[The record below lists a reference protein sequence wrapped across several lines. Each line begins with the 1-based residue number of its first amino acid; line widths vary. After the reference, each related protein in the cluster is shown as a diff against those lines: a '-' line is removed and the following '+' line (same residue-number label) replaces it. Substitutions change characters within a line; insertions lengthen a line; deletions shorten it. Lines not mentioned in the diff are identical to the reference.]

1 MKYTLKQFN
10 QILELIENKTHF
22 DEIDYGDML
31 IYIYK
36 LTNKDFSF
44 IKEDVYVQKRYTKRG
59 YYGKEFLDI
68 SFVNPVV
75 KEITIFK

>member
-1 MKYTLKQFN
+1 MNYSLKQIN
-10 QILELIENKTHF
+10 QILELIEHKTPF
-22 DEIDYGDML
+22 EEINSGDIL

-44 IKEDVYVQKRYTKRG
+44 IKEDVYVQKRYIKKTSYK
-59 YYGKEFLDI
+59 KEFLDI